1 MSSFNFLFT
10 YSVTPRGDTVAAEK
24 AAARARRA
32 IASIEYGDWLKIPD
46 IETAFLGNVNL
57 SCVTIKSKRDEA
69 ENTVRDEIRKVLD
82 LHDAYNDTWTVVA
95 LMVDGL
101 GECILFRL

>member
-1 MSSFNFLFT
+1 MSHFNFLFT
-10 YSVTPRGDTVAAEK
+10 YSVTPRGDTSAADR

-32 IASIEYGDWLKIPD
+32 IANIEYGDWLKIPD
-46 IETAFLGNVNL
+46 IETAFSGKLHL
-57 SCVTIKSKRDEA
+57 SNISLKSKRDEA
-69 ENTVRDEIRKVLD
+69 ESTVRDEIRRVLD
-82 LHDAYNDTWTVVA
+82 LHEAYSDTWTEVA